1 MDMQSLADGLPHD
14 LRFFALNAYDCSQLG
29 DATLSV
35 LAAKIKDMSQ
45 LKRLELRF
53 INCLKMTDD
62 GVQQLFLPDKCDE
75 LILNFT
81 ACGSQDDKAIT
92 DMGVQHLAQQLSQL
106 KELKLL
112 VLYLADIPHLTIA
125 SLNSLLEAVQDLKQ
139 LHTFVLEMRGTKVPT
154 PCECCWLHRVVIISL
169 QVDAYM
175 VFVPHSRDSVGESN
189 ISHLFQESSIMRNDT
204 KTSIEKNLGNLH
216 LVEAN
221 SNARFNPGI
230 Q

>member
-1 MDMQSLADGLPHD
+1 MQSLADGLPHD
-14 LRFFALNAYDCSQLG
+14 LRFFALNAYDCSRLG

-53 INCLKMTDD
+53 INCLEMTDD

-154 PCECCWLHRVVIISL
+154 PR
-169 QVDAYM
+169 
-175 VFVPHSRDSVGESN
+175 
-189 ISHLFQESSIMRNDT
+189 
-204 KTSIEKNLGNLH
+204 
-216 LVEAN
+216 
-221 SNARFNPGI
+221 
-230 Q
+230 

>member
-1 MDMQSLADGLPHD
+1 MQSLADGLPHD
-14 LRFFALNAYDCSQLG
+14 LRFFALNAYDCSRLG

-53 INCLKMTDD
+53 INCLEMTDD

-92 DMGVQHLAQQLSQL
+92 DMGVQHLGQQLIQL

-112 VLYLADIPHLTIA
+112 VLSLPSRHSTFGNFKSDQSSQCSSRSQAIA
-125 SLNSLLEAVQDLKQ
+125 Y
-139 LHTFVLEMRGTKVPT
+139 F
-154 PCECCWLHRVVIISL
+154 RVG
-169 QVDAYM
+169 DAR
-175 VFVPHSRDSVGESN
+175 H
-189 ISHLFQESSIMRNDT
+189 
-204 KTSIEKNLGNLH
+204 
-216 LVEAN
+216 
-221 SNARFNPGI
+221 
-230 Q
+230 